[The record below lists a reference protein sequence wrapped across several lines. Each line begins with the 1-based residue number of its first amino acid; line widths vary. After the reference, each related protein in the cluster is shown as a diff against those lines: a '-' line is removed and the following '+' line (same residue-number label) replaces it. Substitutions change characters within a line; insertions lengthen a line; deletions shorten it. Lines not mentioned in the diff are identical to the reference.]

1 MAFQLSYWRKFLF
14 MKKWMSIVGIAII
27 CFASSC
33 VRHKSSGI
41 NLNGQWIV
49 SGIRLNGAG
58 NPADYKITLFDDASS
73 ACFTGSEWF
82 LTESGNATY
91 TIAQSNDCT
100 GGARPIHW
108 SLLNSNGVQYFQFKN
123 IDNAKARKVTDG
135 YRLEL
140 SNVTKSGFTLRD
152 PVQVGNENAYV
163 VLDFT
168 RK

>member
-1 MAFQLSYWRKFLF
+1 
-14 MKKWMSIVGIAII
+14 MKKALSIVLIAIV
-27 CFASSC
+27 FLSASC
-33 VRHKSSGI
+33 VRHKTGGV

-49 SGIRLNGAG
+49 SDIHLDGVN
-58 NPADYKITLFDDASS
+58 NQSDFKVTLFDDASS

-91 TIAQSNDCT
+91 TITQSNNCS

-108 SLLNSNGVQYFQFKN
+108 SLSNVGGIQYFQFKN

-140 SNVTKSGFTLRD
+140 SNVTKTGFTLRE
-152 PVQVGNENAYV
+152 PVQVGTTNAYV

-168 RK
+168 KK